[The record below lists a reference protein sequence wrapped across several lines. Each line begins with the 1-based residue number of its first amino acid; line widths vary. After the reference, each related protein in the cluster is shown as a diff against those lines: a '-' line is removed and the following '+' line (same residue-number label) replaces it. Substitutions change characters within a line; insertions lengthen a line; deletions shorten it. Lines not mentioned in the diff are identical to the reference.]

1 MIVKNPNDYKFIK
14 FKKSHLANKKYNAI
28 IYNTK
33 TKRFKRVPFGAIKKS
48 GIPHSQYRDG
58 TGLGLYS
65 SYDHLDKKR
74 RDNYFKR
81 FGKKAKKYSSM
92 YFSHRYLWR

>member
-14 FKKSHLANKKYNAI
+14 FKKSHLANKKYDAI

-33 TKRFKRVPFGAIKKS
+33 TKRHKRVPFGGIK
-48 GIPHSQYRDG
+48 PNRVPYEQFRDA

-65 SYDHLDKKR
+65 AYDHLDKKR
-74 RDNYFKR
+74 KFNYFKR
-81 FGKKAKKYSSM
+81 FGKKAQKFSSKW
-92 YFSHRYLWR
+92 FSHRFLWS